1 LKIYINVEKDNG
13 ETIYEGQFTSVDIA
27 TDNLYAFCRTS
38 KVYKKE
44 NAEQIE
50 KDSKVF

>member
-1 LKIYINVEKDNG
+1 MKFYLTADTDKG
-13 ETIYEGQFTSVDIA
+13 ETLYEGVFSCPDILS
-27 TDNLYAFCRTS
+27 DNLYAFCRTS